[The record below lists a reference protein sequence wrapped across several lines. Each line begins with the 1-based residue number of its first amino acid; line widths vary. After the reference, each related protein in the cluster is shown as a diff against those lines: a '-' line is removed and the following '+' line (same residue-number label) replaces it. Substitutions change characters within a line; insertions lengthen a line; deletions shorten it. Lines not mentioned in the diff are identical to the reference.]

1 MATASK
7 GDENMKDTI
16 EQYQFVDWFQE
27 HRPNNFTYDGTKA
40 LFNYLEQL
48 EEDCDM
54 EIEFDPIAFCCEY
67 SEYATIAE
75 CLEQYDNIETIDDLR
90 DHTTVIEV
98 EGSDSIIIQAF

>member
-1 MATASK
+1 
-7 GDENMKDTI
+7 MKDTI
-16 EQYQFVDWFQE
+16 TEYQFTDWFQE

-67 SEYATIAE
+67 NEYNNLKE
-75 CLEQYDNIETIDDLR
+75 CLKEYDNLKIETIDDLR
-90 DHTTVIEV
+90 DYTTVIEV

>member
-1 MATASK
+1 
-7 GDENMKDTI
+7 MKDTI
-16 EQYQFVDWFQE
+16 TEYQFTDWFQE

-67 SEYATIAE
+67 NEYDNLKE
-75 CLEQYDNIETIDDLR
+75 CLNEYDNLKIETIDDLR
-90 DHTTVIEV
+90 DYTTVIEV